1 MRAHRQHADQARAF
15 TLVELLVVIGI
26 IAVLIGVLLPA
37 LGKAREQAKAT
48 ACLSNLRQL
57 ATASIMYIQD
67 NKGYFWTQRGYGY
80 NMSTGVP
87 TGAIMA
93 VDTVYSWC
101 GDSTYPGG
109 AGANYRNLTA
119 ADRWI
124 NKYISKSFKYNSK
137 SEVFHCPTDEK
148 GYESYGSSYVANMYS
163 GSPALPFY
171 TINYHILSDTS
182 TAQTSQRTHSI
193 KISNVQNTAEFI
205 IAGENSLM
213 QASVDGSVATQGI
226 NQLAVPLYYHF
237 KNKRAWNAAF
247 ADGHAALVVVPEY
260 MDPSV
265 GTASSK
271 YPNAVVPSY
280 FNVPGARY
288 KGDGFNFER
297 LPIQGFSN

>member
-1 MRAHRQHADQARAF
+1 MVEIKQAKRGF

-48 ACLSNLRQL
+48 ACLSNLKQL
-57 ATASIMYIQD
+57 ATASIMYIND
-67 NKGYFWTQRGYGY
+67 NKGSFWTQRGYGY
-80 NMSTGVP
+80 NMASGSPQGPLIV
-87 TGAIMA
+87 

-109 AGANYRNLTA
+109 AGTSYRNLTA

-124 NKYISKSFKYNSK
+124 NKYISNKFTYASK
-137 SEVFHCPTDEK
+137 SEVFHCPTDER
-148 GYESYGSSYVANMYS
+148 GYDQYGSSYVANMYS
-163 GSPALPFY
+163 GSPAARFY
-171 TINYHILSDTS
+171 TINYHISTDTS
-182 TAQTSQRTHSI
+182 TTQTSQRTHSI
-193 KISNVQNTAEFI
+193 KINQISNTTEFI

-213 QASVDGSVATQGI
+213 QASVDSSVAGTNI
-226 NQLAVPLYYHF
+226 NSLSIPLYYHF

-265 GTASSK
+265 GTGTSK
-271 YPNAVVPSY
+271 YPGAVRPSW
-280 FNVPGARY
+280 FNTPGARY
-288 KGDGFNFER
+288 KANDFNFER
-297 LPIQGFSN
+297 LPIQDFAN